1 MRLFLLYFILSV
13 IPFSCSKQ
21 DKELGY
27 KYDCDKLN
35 GVHKFIYEPIVI
47 SEECNCI
54 VAGKVKYL
62 KDCKTVALIYYG
74 NGECNNLATKIICE
88 NGNCFDKNE
97 NPINS
102 FIYSI
107 DCNGNN
113 ITEGLVSYEELEDL
127 SNSNSG
133 PQP

>member
-1 MRLFLLYFILSV
+1 MRLFLLYFVVLA

-21 DKELGY
+21 DKELDY

-74 NGECNNLATKIICE
+74 NGECNNLATKIICD
-88 NGNCFDKNE
+88 NVN
-97 NPINS
+97 
-102 FIYSI
+102 FIYI
-107 DCNGNN
+107 N
-113 ITEGLVSYEELEDL
+113 
-127 SNSNSG
+127 
-133 PQP
+133 